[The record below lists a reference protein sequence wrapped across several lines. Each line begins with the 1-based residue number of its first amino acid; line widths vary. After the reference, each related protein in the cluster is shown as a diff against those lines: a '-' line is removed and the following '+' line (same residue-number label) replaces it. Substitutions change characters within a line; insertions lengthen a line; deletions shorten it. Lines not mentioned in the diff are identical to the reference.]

1 VSRPLKVVLWLVVA
15 GAVVFA
21 AIQFVPYGRAHEN
34 PPVTAEPPWDSPRTE
49 ELVRAACYD
58 CHSNETRWPWYAHI
72 APASWLLTRDVD
84 EGRETM
90 NFSEW
95 DFTPEEAASVAVA
108 IEEVVRD
115 DEMPPLQYRLMHSG
129 ARLSDGEKQ
138 ELIDGVKASLGE

>member
-1 VSRPLKVVLWLVVA
+1 VSRALKVVLWLVVA
-15 GAVVFA
+15 GAVVFV

-34 PPVTAEPPWDSPRTE
+34 PPVTAEPAWDGPRTE

-84 EGRETM
+84 EGREAM

-95 DFTPEEAASVAVA
+95 SFSPEEAAFVAVA

-115 DEMPPLQYRLMHSG
+115 GEMPPRQYRLMHPE
-129 ARLSDGEKQ
+129 AQLSEAEQQ

>member
-1 VSRPLKVVLWLVVA
+1 VLWLVVA

-34 PPVTAEPPWDSPRTE
+34 PPVTAEPAWDSPRTE
-49 ELVRAACYD
+49 ALVRAACYD
-58 CHSNETRWPWYAHI
+58 CHSNETRWPWYSHI
-72 APASWLLTRDVD
+72 APTSWLLTRDVD
-84 EGRETM
+84 EGREVM

-95 DFTPEEAASVAVA
+95 SSSPEEAAFIAVA

-115 DEMPPLQYRLMHSG
+115 GEMPPREYRLMHPD
-129 ARLSDGEKQ
+129 AQLSEAEQQ